1 MRKRISPLPIR
12 SDPDDG
18 GEPSGDE
25 ISADN
30 GDVSDQTCAGRH
42 ATVVVREVANG
53 EERRLNGGLV
63 FAC

>member
-1 MRKRISPLPIR
+1 MQKRISPLPIR
-12 SDPDDG
+12 SDPDNG

-25 ISADN
+25 TQADN
-30 GDVSDQTCAGRH
+30 GDMSDQTRAGRR

-53 EERRLNGGLV
+53 DERRLNGGLG